1 MRRSNLTF
9 DPWRWAT
16 LPGLILSAGL
26 LAAPAMAQQPGQKT
40 FSAPEEACQALVEA
54 ARTND
59 GQGMLELFGPEGKAI
74 VSSGDPAED
83 SASRANFVQ
92 RYEEMHRLVREPD
105 GTTTL
110 YIGAHNW
117 PTPIPL
123 VEKGQAWYFD
133 TGAGKQ
139 ETLFRR
145 IGQNEISTILVCQE
159 LVAAQKEFHA
169 SHHGEYAQLLFS
181 HEGQHDG
188 LYWPV
193 GPGEPESPL
202 GPMVA
207 SAVAKGYGQGPDGS
221 VPFRGYY
228 FRILQRQGKKPG
240 GVAFVSYP
248 AGYRSTGV
256 MTFVVNQ
263 DGVVRQKDLGPR
275 TAAIAGAMKRYQ
287 PDSSWKEAIVEP
299 TP

>member
-16 LPGLILSAGL
+16 LPGLMLSAGL
-26 LAAPAMAQQPGQKT
+26 LAVPARGQQPGQKT
-40 FSAPEEACQALVEA
+40 FPAPEEACQALVQA
-54 ARTND
+54 ARNAD
-59 GQGMLELFGPEGKAI
+59 GPGMLELFGPEGKTL

-83 SASRANFVQ
+83 SASLATFVQ

-139 ETLFRR
+139 EILFRR

-169 SHHGEYAQLLFS
+169 SHHGEYAQLLSS
-181 HEGQHDG
+181 HEGQRDG
-188 LYWPV
+188 LYWPA

-207 SAVAKGYGQGPDGS
+207 SAGAKGGGQGPDGS
-221 VPFRGYY
+221 IPFRGYY
-228 FRILQRQGKKPG
+228 FHILPRQGKGPG
-240 GVAFVSYP
+240 GFAFVSYP
-248 AGYRSTGV
+248 AIYRSTGV

-275 TAAIAGAMKRYQ
+275 TGAIAGAMKRYQ
-287 PDSSWKEAIVEP
+287 PDSSWKKAIVEP